1 MASYSL
7 ATVLGTLGSDPA
19 VKYTPGNTAVVE
31 FSVAV
36 NRQWKDKNTGDRK
49 EEVSWIPIV
58 AWGRTAE
65 VIGEYLHKGS
75 QAMFVGEL
83 IEDRWTDKES
93 GQKRSKLKL
102 NCDKMV
108 MLGGKQGGGESRPQ
122 SEKPSPSSAGDDEY
136 TTDGEIIPF

>member
-19 VKYTPGNTAVVE
+19 VKYTPSNTAVVE

-108 MLGGKQGGGESRPQ
+108 MLGSKQGGGGSQQ
-122 SEKPSPSSAGDDEY
+122 SEQLSSGGGFDDGSSD
-136 TTDGEIIPF
+136 TPF

>member
-7 ATVLGTLGSDPA
+7 ATVLGTLGSDPS

-108 MLGGKQGGGESRPQ
+108 MLGSKGDGGGSRQ
-122 SEKPSPSSAGDDEY
+122 QDKKPSSGG
-136 TTDGEIIPF
+136 TKTDGYDVDDSSVPF

>member
-1 MASYSL
+1 MASFCN
-7 ATVLGTLGSDPA
+7 ATVLGTLGSDPV
-19 VKYTPGNTAVVE
+19 VKYTPSNTAVCE

-36 NRQWKDKNTGDRK
+36 NRRWTDKNTNEKK

-75 QAMFVGEL
+75 QALFSGSLVES
-83 IEDRWTDKES
+83 RWEDKES

-102 NCDKMV
+102 NCDEMV
-108 MLGGKQGGGESRPQ
+108 MLGSKGDGGGRNESQSSTPQSSGGGEGF
-122 SEKPSPSSAGDDEY
+122 EE
-136 TTDGEIIPF
+136 TPF